1 MLIYFFCQGIYTKI
15 ILKALDEKISLIK
28 GTFFAMVEFFFSG
41 ITPSST
47 GGQPLQLY
55 YMTKNKIQIRKSY
68 ITLILNT
75 IYFKIILLVL
85 GIIILIFEPSFIIN
99 SKFIYK
105 VCFAIGFIIDMTM
118 VILGMTLL
126 FKTSIIK
133 KIYVKLSKILSK
145 NKKLKRKIDKINIDN
160 VLKKYEYEIDFIKT
174 HKKVVIETLLITFI
188 QRIFLFSIIY
198 IVYRSLGFNK
208 YNYFDLLA
216 LQITVQVAI
225 ESVPFPGGVGV
236 SEKMM
241 HSLFSTIFASSF
253 ADIGMLLTRTFTFYI
268 PLLLSGIIVLINY
281 IYMRYIKLNKKLVS

>member
-1 MLIYFFCQGIYTKI
+1 M
-15 ILKALDEKISLIK
+15 
-28 GTFFAMVEFFFSG
+28 
-41 ITPSST
+41 
-47 GGQPLQLY
+47 
-55 YMTKNKIQIRKSY
+55 
-68 ITLILNT
+68 
-75 IYFKIILLVL
+75 
-85 GIIILIFEPSFIIN
+85 
-99 SKFIYK
+99 
-105 VCFAIGFIIDMTM
+105 
-118 VILGMTLL
+118 
-126 FKTSIIK
+126 
-133 KIYVKLSKILSK
+133 
-145 NKKLKRKIDKINIDN
+145 KRKIDKINIDN

-281 IYMRYIKLNKKLVS
+281 LYMKYIKHNKKTVS